1 LVAGNA
7 EQLLLDAL
15 LQRCRE
21 RQLLRARGRQRTDS
35 THVLGAIRALN
46 RLECVG
52 ETLRHALNSL
62 AIVAPEW
69 LRRQSQP
76 EWVERYGTRV
86 AAARLPASKEAQAA
100 YAHTVGGASITY
112 CWWMA
117 LLGIQLDG
125 HRHGNLRIAAA
136 LVGRVATDRKISLKL

>member
-1 LVAGNA
+1 
-7 EQLLLDAL
+7 LLDAL

-21 RQLLRARGRQRTDS
+21 RQLLKARGRQRTDS

-62 AIVAPEW
+62 AVVAPEW
-69 LRRQSQP
+69 LRGQSQP
-76 EWVERYGTRV
+76 EWVERYGPRV

-100 YAHTVGGASITY
+100 YAHTVGQDGATV
-112 CWWMA
+112 
-117 LLGIQLDG
+117 L
-125 HRHGNLRIAAA
+125 AA
-136 LVGRVATDRKISLKL
+136 VYATHSPTSLPHM